1 MSVLAGEAG
10 SIEKVEWRF
19 VNITE
24 VTADDA
30 ADSEL
35 LFQQDLVHTLKLAKS
50 DGRGTREA
58 GVQVRQPTVYR
69 LSPGDL
75 TSPRPPG
82 GYVVWAGFSGPVD
95 AAPTVNQVNAGAG
108 IPLKSSLA
116 GDRGLNIFDTGY
128 PKSQAASCQSLA
140 GNPTDPIESTTS
152 TPGGLTY
159 DPTADQYSYLWKTDK
174 AWAGTCRQLFLR
186 FAGTVPDYSGGQVVF
201 DFQLK

>member
-1 MSVLAGEAG
+1 MLRGFDPLKENSHWRLILTVLAGEAG

-75 TSPRPPG
+75 TSPRPP
-82 GYVVWAGFSGPVD
+82 AATSSGPAS
-95 AAPTVNQVNAGAG
+95 AA
-108 IPLKSSLA
+108 
-116 GDRGLNIFDTGY
+116 R
-128 PKSQAASCQSLA
+128 
-140 GNPTDPIESTTS
+140 
-152 TPGGLTY
+152 
-159 DPTADQYSYLWKTDK
+159 
-174 AWAGTCRQLFLR
+174 
-186 FAGTVPDYSGGQVVF
+186 
-201 DFQLK
+201 